1 MKANTLPIGPASGR
15 QRAPGRTKQP
25 QPMMAPTARA
35 QTSAGL
41 IVFFSSSRPLSTCS
55 LLMTKSPSLSSR
67 FKSGFFAL
75 FFVHRRIPALN
86 EKGRIIQKL
95 YWNVGIVPE
104 GTNSLAS
111 AEPKYLN
118 RHCKEAFIR
127 INRL

>member
-1 MKANTLPIGPASGR
+1 MLYDQKSLF
-15 QRAPGRTKQP
+15 
-25 QPMMAPTARA
+25 
-35 QTSAGL
+35 
-41 IVFFSSSRPLSTCS
+41 VFAFQEWFLH
-55 LLMTKSPSLSSR
+55 
-67 FKSGFFAL
+67 AL
-75 FFVHRRIPALN
+75 FVHRRIPALN

-127 INRL
+127 INQL

>member
-1 MKANTLPIGPASGR
+1 
-15 QRAPGRTKQP
+15 
-25 QPMMAPTARA
+25 
-35 QTSAGL
+35 
-41 IVFFSSSRPLSTCS
+41 
-55 LLMTKSPSLSSR
+55 MTKSPSLSSR
-67 FKSGFFAL
+67 FKSGFFTL

-111 AEPKYLN
+111 AEPKHLN

>member
-1 MKANTLPIGPASGR
+1 MMRPRQEPKLQPAHR
-15 QRAPGRTKQP
+15 FLQFF
-25 QPMMAPTARA
+25 
-35 QTSAGL
+35 TSAFDMF
-41 IVFFSSSRPLSTCS
+41 VAHDQ
-55 LLMTKSPSLSSR
+55 KSSLSSR

-118 RHCKEAFIR
+118 RHCDEAFIH

>member
-1 MKANTLPIGPASGR
+1 
-15 QRAPGRTKQP
+15 
-25 QPMMAPTARA
+25 
-35 QTSAGL
+35 
-41 IVFFSSSRPLSTCS
+41 
-55 LLMTKSPSLSSR
+55 MTKSPSLSSR

-111 AEPKYLN
+111 AEPKLSEQASQRGFYSY
-118 RHCKEAFIR
+118 
-127 INRL
+127 